1 MSLIKCPECGREN
14 VSDTAAACPNCGFNI
29 SNYYH
34 SQQNVQPQQVQQMP
48 YQQPAYNQP
57 MYPNQAMPGNM
68 QPQNPKKSNK
78 GLIIGIIVALVI
90 IIGAVTTVLLINK
103 AKEKARE
110 EEEMA
115 EYIEKDHDSIITST
129 AEYIEK
135 DHVASDTL
143 LCNSIRT
150 AMETSAVDAA
160 VANEPDY
167 KPFEKGDSGS
177 ALTLTRG
184 GSAYMSSYLET
195 MGIKDTSD
203 VREKIKS
210 TLGKKEGDIKYV
222 WVSES
227 SVVVYIDNTDK
238 NGSIDEPHT
247 ISSKDCQCIYAG
259 PVELIQD

>member
-29 SNYYH
+29 GNYIQ
-34 SQQNVQPQQVQQMP
+34 SQQNAMNNQQAAPYQQPVQQMPTQQMP

-68 QPQNPKKSNK
+68 PPQNPKKSNK

-90 IIGAVTTVLLINK
+90 IIGAVTTVLLINN

-110 EEEMA
+110 EEEM
-115 EYIEKDHDSIITST
+115 T
-129 AEYIEK
+129 EYIEK
-135 DHVASDTL
+135 DHVSSDTQ
-143 LCNSIRT
+143 LCHSIRT

-160 VANEPDY
+160 IANEPDY

-177 ALTLTRG
+177 VLTLTRG
-184 GSAYMSSYLET
+184 GSAYMSSYRET
-195 MGIKDTSD
+195 LGIDDTSD

-210 TLGKKEGDIKYV
+210 TLGKKEGDIKYI
-222 WVSES
+222 WVSDS

-238 NGSIDEPHT
+238 NGSIDEPHK
-247 ISSKDCQCIYAG
+247 ISSKDCQCIYSG